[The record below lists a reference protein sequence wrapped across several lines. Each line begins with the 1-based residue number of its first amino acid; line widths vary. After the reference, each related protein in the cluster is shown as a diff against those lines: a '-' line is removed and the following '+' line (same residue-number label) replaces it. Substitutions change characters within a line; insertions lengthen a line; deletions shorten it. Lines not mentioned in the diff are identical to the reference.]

1 MITHTDGDLVT
12 AEAVPGLHGPEGG
25 ASQWG
30 PQMPPDFGRTV
41 A

>member
-12 AEAVPGLHGPEGG
+12 AEAAPGLHGPEGG

-30 PQMPPDFGRTV
+30 PQMPTDFGRTV